1 MINSKI
7 EDSGKLFHRY
17 TEIST
22 GLNDNNK
29 KKSIKS
35 SSFKL
40 NNISNSK
47 SKDDEIA
54 TSFGE
59 FVLMMDNKEE
69 YRKTIINH
77 GKDKVW
83 KAINKI
89 KNAKDLKKI
98 YKDPSLTKW
107 YIINPDQNRIKPY
120 FDSLF
125 CILLYIDFILSPFEF
140 FVYQYEYKYYRIAL
154 FDIIFA
160 LEILSHFFTSYY
172 DSKNKYYITDIKK
185 IFINYLKSG
194 FIPSLVYILPLYI
207 FRQDLEMLRFIKLYR
222 YPYVNNKIKKFT
234 TLLLLFI
241 IKNITICSQIVRVFT
256 FFLSICYIIHVC
268 ACFYCF
274 LGLNFKDSWIYAHSD
289 ILDINS
295 ILDIYVSSYYF
306 LTETLSST
314 GYGDLTPSNN
324 AELSFIMFCE
334 IINCGL
340 YAYLLSNILDILLN
354 KDNSDSYKFR
364 ANQINLENWI
374 MHYMKKLPSSS
385 KKDNLHR
392 NKIWAETK
400 KYFELYYNPTK
411 NFKWI
416 QEKNFIS
423 QMKPSQR
430 NELMLNTFRNVFNK
444 FYSFFKRIHLLSSK
458 IKIVMNFK
466 TSIQITKTELI
477 SDWRKSHKIYFI
489 DKGVVNIYKNGKIIF
504 SLADGYFFG
513 IESILK
519 DEKEKNRISY
529 KVSDECPYVILYVID
544 IPFLFQEILNYDSES
559 FVGMINLANFYIENI
574 LNTQN
579 AELFLQ
585 ERQESIHEMERYSSN
600 KLNIHIE
607 DNENNDYD
615 NNNNNIIDEDNIIN
629 TNSKK
634 NEINKK
640 ESSKSIEDYMIK
652 TRKLNTDLIQPGYLP
667 ELEKKLAEY
676 QRAEKVANETNLK
689 IELINKQINFIHK
702 YMNKLNK
709 KK

>member
-1 MINSKI
+1 MINNKI

-17 TEIST
+17 TEISSD
-22 GLNDNNK
+22 LNENKNK
-29 KKSIKS
+29 KSLISNKSNKS
-35 SSFKL
+35 S
-40 NNISNSK
+40 NISKAK
-47 SKDDEIA
+47 SKDDEI
-54 TSFGE
+54 TTNFGE
-59 FVLMMDNKEE
+59 FVLMMDNKDE
-69 YRKTIINH
+69 YRKNIINN

-89 KNAKDLKKI
+89 KNAKDIKKI
-98 YKDPSLTKW
+98 YNDPSLTKW
-107 YIINPDQNRIKPY
+107 YIINPDQNKFKPY

-140 FVYQYEYKYYRIAL
+140 FVYQGAYKYYRIVF
-154 FDIIFA
+154 FDIIFT
-160 LEILSHFFTSYY
+160 LEIVSHFFTSYY

-185 IFINYLKSG
+185 IFINYIKGG
-194 FIPSLVYILPLYI
+194 FVLSLLYVLPLYI
-207 FRQDLEMLRFIKLYR
+207 FRKDLEILRFIKLYR
-222 YPYVNNKIKKFT
+222 YPYVNSKIKKFS
-234 TLLLLFI
+234 TLLLLCF

-256 FFLSICYIIHVC
+256 FFLSICYIIHIC

-274 LGLNFKDSWIYAHSD
+274 LGLNFKDSWIYSHSD

-314 GYGDLTPSNN
+314 GYGDLTPSNY
-324 AELSFIMFCE
+324 AELAFIMFCE

-354 KDNSDSYKFR
+354 KDNSNSYKLR

-416 QEKNFIS
+416 QDKNFIA

-430 NELMLNTFRNVFNK
+430 NELMLNSFRYIFNK

-466 TSIQITKTELI
+466 TSIQISNTEII
-477 SDWRKSHKIYFI
+477 SHWKKSHKIYFI

-504 SLADGYFFG
+504 SLADGYIFG

-519 DEKEKNRISY
+519 DQKAKDRISY
-529 KVSDECPYVILYVID
+529 RVSDECPYVILYIID
-544 IPFLFQEILNYDSES
+544 IPFLFKEILNYDSES
-559 FVGMINLANFYIENI
+559 FVGVINLANFYIENI
-574 LNTQN
+574 LNTQT
-579 AELFLQ
+579 AELFIK
-585 ERQESIHEMERYSSN
+585 ERKESIQEMERYNSR
-600 KLNIHIE
+600 LNIKLEDDNDNDNYNDNDIIE
-607 DNENNDYD
+607 EG
-615 NNNNNIIDEDNIIN
+615 NIIN
-629 TNSKK
+629 TNSKNNILNK
-634 NEINKK
+634 NESSIN
-640 ESSKSIEDYMIK
+640 IDDNMIK
-652 TRKLNTDLIQPGYLP
+652 TRKLNTDLIQPGYIP
-667 ELEKKLAEY
+667 E
-676 QRAEKVANETNLK
+676 
-689 IELINKQINFIHK
+689 
-702 YMNKLNK
+702 
-709 KK
+709 